1 MKNGFQKLILPVY
14 VGLFC
19 IFLYL
24 PIIILMIY
32 SFNQGGF
39 PAQWQGLSFCW
50 YYNLFE
56 SVEIWR
62 ACKNSVIVALSA
74 AFLSVTFGLM
84 LVYGAKRLR
93 TNISYFF
100 YSNILVPD
108 IVIAVGMLSLF
119 SYFMVPLGL
128 ITLIIGHTL
137 LGLGFTVP
145 ILKSRL
151 DELDHRLIEAS
162 LDLGASS
169 LYTFRQIVI
178 PFLYPAILV
187 STLLVMIVSFDDF
200 VISFFCAGS
209 SAQTLSLYVFTMIR
223 SGISPTVNAL
233 STIMLLVSSLFIL
246 AISLLQAR
254 LAVVHEKK

>member
-1 MKNGFQKLILPVY
+1 MGLRLRKLLLPLY
-14 VGLFC
+14 VGTFC
-19 IFLYL
+19 MFLYL

-39 PAQWQGLSFCW
+39 PAEWQGLSFCW
-50 YYNLFE
+50 YYDLFR

-62 ACKNSVIVALSA
+62 AFQNSISVAVTS
-74 AFLSVTFGLM
+74 AFLSVTLGLM
-84 LVYGAKRLR
+84 LVYGAKEL
-93 TNISYFF
+93 TTDISSFF

-108 IVIAVGMLSLF
+108 IVIAVGMLSLL

-128 ITLIIGHTL
+128 ISLIIGHTL
-137 LGLGFTVP
+137 LGLGFTIP

-151 DELDHRLIEAS
+151 DELDSRLVEAS
-162 LDLGASS
+162 LDLGASA
-169 LYTFRQIVI
+169 LYTFRHVVL

-187 STLLVMIVSFDDF
+187 STLLVIIVSFDDF
-200 VISFFCAGS
+200 VISFFCSGS

-233 STIMLLVSSLFIL
+233 STIMLLISSFFIL

-254 LAVVHEKK
+254 LAVHDEK

>member
-1 MKNGFQKLILPVY
+1 MKLKLKKIALPLY
-14 VGLFC
+14 VIFFC
-19 IFLYL
+19 MFLYL
-24 PIIILMIY
+24 PIIILTTY

-39 PAQWQGLSFCW
+39 PAQWAGLSFCW
-50 YYNLFE
+50 YHELFA

-62 ACKNSVIVALSA
+62 AFENSIAVALSS

-84 LVYGAKRLR
+84 FVCGAKHIRK
-93 TNISYFF
+93 NISYFF
-100 YSNILVPD
+100 YSNILLPD
-108 IVIAVGMLSLF
+108 IVIAVGILSLF
-119 SYFMVPLGL
+119 SYFMIPLGL
-128 ITLIIGHTL
+128 ITLIVGHTL

-145 ILKSRL
+145 ILKARL
-151 DELDHRLIEAS
+151 DELDARLIEAS

-169 LYTFRQIVI
+169 LYTFRYIVL

-233 STIMLLVSSLFIL
+233 STIMLFVSSFFIL
-246 AISLLQAR
+246 AISLLQTR
-254 LAVVHEKK
+254 LGVSGEK

>member
-1 MKNGFQKLILPVY
+1 MEFRLRKIALPLY
-14 VGLFC
+14 VGIFC

-24 PIIILMIY
+24 PIMILMIY
-32 SFNQGGF
+32 SFNRGGF

-50 YYNLFE
+50 YYDLFH

-62 ACKNSVIVALSA
+62 AFQNSICVALSA

-84 LVYGAKRLR
+84 LVYGSKRLK

-151 DELDHRLIEAS
+151 DELDYRLVEAS
-162 LDLGASS
+162 LDLGASTF
-169 LYTFRQIVI
+169 YTFRYVVL

-187 STLLVMIVSFDDF
+187 STLLVIIVSFDDF

-233 STIMLLVSSLFIL
+233 STIMLLVSSFFIL

-254 LAVVHEKK
+254 LAVRDGK

>member
-1 MKNGFQKLILPVY
+1 MKLLFSKLALFLY
-14 VGLFC
+14 VTMFC

-24 PIIILMIY
+24 PIMILMIY

-50 YYNLFE
+50 YHDLFE

-62 ACKNSVIVALSA
+62 ACQNSTIVALSA

-84 LVYGAKRLR
+84 FVYGSRKLKSNLS
-93 TNISYFF
+93 TIFF
-100 YSNILVPD
+100 SNILVPD

-119 SYFMVPLGL
+119 SYFLVPLGL
-128 ITLIIGHTL
+128 VTLILGHTL
-137 LGLGFTVP
+137 LGLGFTIP
-145 ILKSRL
+145 ILQSRL
-151 DELDHRLIEAS
+151 DELDVRLVEAS
-162 LDLGASS
+162 LDLGASAA
-169 LYTFRQIVI
+169 YTFRHVVL

-187 STLLVMIVSFDDF
+187 SALLVMIVSFDDF

-223 SGISPTVNAL
+223 SGICPTVNAL
-233 STIMLLVSSLFIL
+233 STIMLLVSSFFIL
-246 AISLLQAR
+246 VISLLQAR
-254 LAVVHEKK
+254 LGSYRAKK

>member
-1 MKNGFQKLILPVY
+1 MKFKVSQLILPCY
-14 VGLFC
+14 VAFFC

-24 PIIILMIY
+24 PVIILMIY

-39 PAQWQGLSFCW
+39 PAQWQGLSLCW
-50 YYNLFE
+50 YYDLFA
-56 SVEIWR
+56 SVDIWR
-62 ACKNSVIVALSA
+62 AFQNSIIVALSA

-84 LVYGAKRLR
+84 LVYGAKRFK
-93 TNISYFF
+93 TDISYFF

-137 LGLGFTVP
+137 LGLGFTIP
-145 ILKSRL
+145 ILKSRF
-151 DELDHRLIEAS
+151 DELDVRLVEAS
-162 LDLGASS
+162 LDLGASA
-169 LYTFRQIVI
+169 LYTFRHIVL
-178 PFLYPAILV
+178 PFLYPAIVV
-187 STLLVMIVSFDDF
+187 STLLVIIVSFDDF

-233 STIMLLVSSLFIL
+233 STIMLLISSIFIL
-246 AISLLQAR
+246 VISLLQAR
-254 LAVVHEKK
+254 LAVTHEK

>member
-1 MKNGFQKLILPVY
+1 MGLKLRKFALPLY
-14 VGLFC
+14 VGFFC
-19 IFLYL
+19 MFLYL

-39 PAQWQGLSFCW
+39 PAEWKGLSFCW
-50 YYNLFE
+50 YHDLFA

-62 ACKNSVIVALSA
+62 AFQNSISVAVTA

-84 LVYGAKRLR
+84 LVYGAKEFK
-93 TNISYFF
+93 TDISYFF

-119 SYFMVPLGL
+119 SYFLIPLGL

-137 LGLGFTVP
+137 LGLGFTIP

-151 DELDHRLIEAS
+151 DELDPRLVEAS

-169 LYTFRQIVI
+169 LYTFRYVVL

-187 STLLVMIVSFDDF
+187 STLLVIIVSFDDF
-200 VISFFCAGS
+200 IISFFCAGS

-233 STIMLLVSSLFIL
+233 STIMLLISTFFIL
-246 AISLLQAR
+246 VISLLQAR
-254 LAVVHEKK
+254 LAVRHEK

>member
-1 MKNGFQKLILPVY
+1 MESKLKKFLLPYY
-14 VGLFC
+14 VGFFC

-24 PIIILMIY
+24 PIIILTIY

-39 PAQWQGLSFCW
+39 PAQWQGASFCW
-50 YYNLFE
+50 YHDLFE
-56 SVEIWR
+56 SNEIWR
-62 ACKNSVIVALSA
+62 AFQNSIIVAISA
-74 AFLSVTFGLM
+74 AFFSVTFGLM
-84 LVYGAKRLR
+84 LVYGAKRLK

-119 SYFMVPLGL
+119 SYFMVPMGL
-128 ITLIIGHTL
+128 ITLIIAHTL
-137 LGLGFTVP
+137 LGLGFTIP

-151 DELDHRLIEAS
+151 DELDTRLVEAS
-162 LDLGASS
+162 LDLGASAF
-169 LYTFRQIVI
+169 YTFRYIVL

-187 STLLVMIVSFDDF
+187 STLLVIIVSFDDF

-223 SGISPTVNAL
+223 SGISPIVNAL
-233 STIMLLVSSLFIL
+233 STIMLLVSSIFIL

-254 LAVVHEKK
+254 LAVHNEK

>member
-1 MKNGFQKLILPVY
+1 MKYTIQKMALPLY
-14 VGLFC
+14 VMFFC

-39 PAQWQGLSFCW
+39 PAQWKGVSLCW
-50 YYNLFE
+50 YYDLFD

-62 ACKNSVIVALSA
+62 ACKNSIIAAVSA
-74 AFLSVTFGLM
+74 AFLSVVFGLM
-84 LVYGAKRLR
+84 FVYGAKQLKR
-93 TNISYFF
+93 NISYVF
-100 YSNILVPD
+100 YTNILVPD

-119 SYFMVPLGL
+119 SYFLIPRGL
-128 ITLIIGHTL
+128 ITLIVGHTL
-137 LGLGFTVP
+137 LGLGFTIP

-151 DELDHRLIEAS
+151 DELDNRLVEAS

-169 LYTFRQIVI
+169 LYTFYHVVI

-187 STLLVMIVSFDDF
+187 SGLLVIIVSFDDF

-233 STIMLLVSSLFIL
+233 STIMLIVSSVFIL

-254 LAVVHEKK
+254 LEGHD